1 MEFCRG
7 LNARCRDAKGC
18 GEGREVRVRQLGLIC
33 LLVGGSLQI
42 VDHPKGV
49 IVDDNQR
56 KADSVTHAG
65 GQFLSRVEKTSVAD
79 QADNRAVRSRQLDAN
94 GGRKA
99 EAEQT
104 GTFGPD
110 NPVGPVGRIKIL
122 GPIAKLGV
130 INNEGAVSWQHGPD
144 RLERLK
150 FGPLLAEALELR
162 IGCLSPGRSPFLA
175 WTGVGLSFEL
185 IA

>member
-1 MEFCRG
+1 MTTTSG
-7 LNARCRDAKGC
+7 KPT
-18 GEGREVRVRQLGLIC
+18 
-33 LLVGGSLQI
+33 SW
-42 VDHPKGV
+42 
-49 IVDDNQR
+49 
-56 KADSVTHAG
+56 THAG

-79 QADNRAVRSRQLDAN
+79 QADNRGVRSRQLDAN
-94 GGRKA
+94 GRWKA

-150 FGPLLAEALELR
+150 FGPFLAEALELS
-162 IGCLSPGRSPFLA
+162 IGCLSPSRSPFLA
-175 WTGVGLSFEL
+175 WTGVGFSFEL